1 MADNKYK
8 LVIDN
13 VSSNMDKL
21 KDFILSEKFLKIV
34 GVLIVTIFLSMLYVN
49 YTNSNKQQIK
59 QAVNRC
65 GYNNLIYQ
73 ETDDSITKFQ
83 KVEDGKVYNIPTEED
98 LNLINKIKTELSEL
112 SEMSNNKYASFI

>member
-1 MADNKYK
+1 MADKYK

-13 VSSNMDKL
+13 VSTNMDKL
-21 KDFILSEKFLKIV
+21 KEFILSEKFLKIL
-34 GVLIVTIFLSMLYVN
+34 GVLIVTIFLSMLYIN
-49 YTNSNKQQIK
+49 YTKSNVEENKHV
-59 QAVNRC
+59 VNRC

-73 ETDDSITKFQ
+73 ETDNNLTKFQ
-83 KVEDGKVYNIPTEED
+83 KVEDGKVYNVPTEED